1 MPEAIA
7 FIMKIFGV
15 FFSHLS
21 PDGFFVL
28 FVIKVIARVT
38 GRERDPVVS

>member
-1 MPEAIA
+1 MPEEIA
-7 FIMKIFGV
+7 LTMNIFV
-15 FFSHLS
+15 FFTFVLQR
-21 PDGFFVL
+21 FFVL

>member
-7 FIMKIFGV
+7 FIMKIFG

-21 PDGFFVL
+21 PKGFFVL